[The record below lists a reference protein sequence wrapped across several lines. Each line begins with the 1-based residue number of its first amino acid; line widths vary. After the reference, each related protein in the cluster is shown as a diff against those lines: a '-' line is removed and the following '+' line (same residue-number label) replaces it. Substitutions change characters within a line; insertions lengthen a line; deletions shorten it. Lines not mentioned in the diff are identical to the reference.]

1 MTLLIQS
8 SCVRNS
14 SNIYIIRVNV
24 MYLKAI
30 ISSCIQ
36 SVCKYLECFLKQR
49 VDLGHTRA
57 LVHQIQLNG
66 LQHCSANCFHSNVLN
81 NTTMMNILSS
91 TFFKFFFFFLTYNI
105 RVAPFPLFYAHVHAK
120 NTRFE
125 VRNIINERFSTG
137 KCPVNTV

>member
-91 TFFKFFFFFLTYNI
+91 TFFKFFFFFYVQSPS
-105 RVAPFPLFYAHVHAK
+105 RAV
-120 NTRFE
+120 
-125 VRNIINERFSTG
+125 STLLRTCTCQEYTIWG
-137 KCPVNTV
+137 PQYY